1 MWATYCEGMAKDGRK
16 SISRSLGE
24 FVGHIW
30 GGVTAR
36 PEGGVRR
43 EEIRREVEEE
53 VRETASGEKVIAR
66 RTTIEEI
73 EYRPK
78 GETRGE

>member
-1 MWATYCEGMAKDGRK
+1 MAFYREGMGDPARK
-16 SISRSLGE
+16 SIARSLGE

-30 GGVTAR
+30 HGATSK

-73 EYRPK
+73 EYRPDHP
-78 GETRGE
+78 RRSD